1 MLNRRSPH
9 RWRCSPQLLL
19 PPVLA
24 ALACVVPAQTWQV
37 TITDL
42 GGLPG
47 GFGSS
52 ARAINDTGKIVGM
65 SDSSTGRRTVEWVN
79 GQMTIL
85 PVPGLS
91 GDSIPTDVNDSG
103 EIAGY
108 YAVGSQRQGIYWNA
122 SNTPF
127 FLSGVPGGSGLSTT
141 ALAINN
147 SGLIVGKSTLA
158 PTFHTHGVIWLGSSF
173 QTDLGFAG
181 TGTGCIPADIN
192 DAGVVVGLAAFSST
206 AVHAFRWQ
214 AGQFTNLGTWP
225 GAGAATDAYAIN
237 NAGTIVGKSS
247 NVASVWKNGVVT
259 ALPMPPGVSA
269 FTAAIDINDAGDII
283 ATGPVSFPIE
293 VGVLWRNGQ
302 PINLGTLPG
311 GTISRVF
318 RINEAG
324 EIVGEANDANG
335 FFRAVKWTVTPAS
348 NGWTNLGQ
356 GLAGTA
362 GVPVLTGSGALSP
375 AVPIQWSLANAKSNA
390 PAVFVVGP
398 SQVSVPL
405 FGGVLVPSPD
415 IFFFSS
421 TSSAGTASQN
431 VTLTPAQALPSGQ
444 QVTVQTWLIDPAG
457 IAGWAASNA
466 IRATAP

>member
-1 MLNRRSPH
+1 M
-9 RWRCSPQLLL
+9 
-19 PPVLA
+19 
-24 ALACVVPAQTWQV
+24 ALSCVVPAQTWQV

-42 GGLPG
+42 GVLPG

-79 GQMTIL
+79 GQITIL

-108 YAVGSQRQGIYWNA
+108 YAVGSQRQGIYWNP

-127 FLSGVPGGSGLSTT
+127 FLSGVPGGTVLSTT

-147 SGLIVGKSTLA
+147 SGRILGKSTLA
-158 PTFHTHGVIWLGSSF
+158 PTFDTRGVIWLGSSF
-173 QTDLGFAG
+173 QTDIGSCL
-181 TGTGCIPADIN
+181 PADIN

-206 AVHAFRWQ
+206 VVHAFRWQ

-259 ALPMPPGVSA
+259 ALPMPPGISA
-269 FTAAIDINDAGDII
+269 FTAAVDINDAGDII
-283 ATGPVSFPIE
+283 ATGGIPGD

-348 NGWTNLGQ
+348 NGWTNLGH
-356 GLAGTA
+356 GLTGTS
-362 GVPVLTGSGALSP
+362 GVPVLTGSGTLAP

-390 PAVFVVGP
+390 PAVFVVGL

-405 FGGVLVPSPD
+405 LGGVLVPSPD
-415 IFFFSS
+415 IFFFGS
-421 TSSAGTASQN
+421 TSGAGTASQN
-431 VTLTPAQALPSGQ
+431 LTLTPAQALPAGQ
-444 QVTVQTWLIDPAG
+444 QVTVQAWLFDPVG
-457 IAGWAASNA
+457 VAGWAASNA

>member
-1 MLNRRSPH
+1 MPTRRSSH
-9 RWRCSPQLLL
+9 RFRCSPRLLL
-19 PPVLA
+19 PAVLA
-24 ALACVVPAQTWQV
+24 ALACVVPAQSWQV

-42 GGLPG
+42 GVLPG

-52 ARAINDTGKIVGM
+52 AYAINDTGKIVGVS
-65 SDSSTGRRTVEWVN
+65 SDSSGATRTVEWVN
-79 GQMTIL
+79 GQIHVL

-91 GDSIPTDVNDSG
+91 GASIPRDVNDSG

-122 SNTPF
+122 QNNPV
-127 FLSGVPGGSGLSTT
+127 FLPDLPGGSVSTT

-147 SGLIVGKSTLA
+147 SGLIVGKSTATA

-181 TGTGCIPADIN
+181 TGTGCLPADIN

-206 AVHAFRWQ
+206 VVHAFRWQ

-269 FTAAIDINDAGDII
+269 YTPAIDINDAGDII

-311 GTISRVF
+311 GTISRAF

-324 EIVGEANDANG
+324 EIVGEANDASG
-335 FFRAVKWTVTPAS
+335 FFRAVKWTVTPAT

-356 GLAGTA
+356 GLAGTN
-362 GVPVLTGSGALSP
+362 GVPVLTGSGSLSP
-375 AVPIQWSLANAKSNA
+375 AVPIQWSLANAKGNA
-390 PAVFVVGP
+390 PALFVVGL
-398 SQVSVPL
+398 SQVSLPL
-405 FGGVLVPSPD
+405 FGGVLVPTPD
-415 IFFFSS
+415 VVLLHV
-421 TSSAGTASQN
+421 TSGAGTASQGL
-431 VTLTPAQALPSGQ
+431 TLAQALPPGQ
-444 QVTVQTWLIDPAG
+444 QVTVQTWLLDPAG
-457 IAGWAASNA
+457 VAGWATSNA
-466 IRATAP
+466 IRANAP